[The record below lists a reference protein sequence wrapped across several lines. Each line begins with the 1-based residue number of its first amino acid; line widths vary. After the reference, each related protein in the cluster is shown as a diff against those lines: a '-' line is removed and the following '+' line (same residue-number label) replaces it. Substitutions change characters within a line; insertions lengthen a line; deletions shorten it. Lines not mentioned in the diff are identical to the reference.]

1 VEVAI
6 SLNLEADKAI
16 RCHYEYFMLLGCTEF
31 TKVYL
36 QIKDNPWPYV
46 SLTRLIHEARIG
58 DSEVVEL
65 LRIANGYL
73 PRIILEYDRVKEEIK
88 LSKAE
93 LNSWKAATSNEA
105 RVYQDFCDRNPE
117 LKKREDEL
125 QQNIDEM
132 ENKKAEIQKATT
144 DLPQHL
150 AELQENNT
158 YCNNLNLE
166 VKQDGLSLPGVGSRK
181 IYDTAEISDANLPI
195 HNIMFQE
202 YPEPASSTNTIQQER
217 R

>member
-1 VEVAI
+1 
-6 SLNLEADKAI
+6 
-16 RCHYEYFMLLGCTEF
+16 MLLGCTEF

-58 DSEVVEL
+58 DSKVVEL
-65 LRIANGYL
+65 LGIANRYL
-73 PRIILEYDRVKEEIK
+73 PRIRLEYDRVKEEIK

-105 RVYQDFCDRNPE
+105 RVYQDFCDRNLE

-144 DLPQHL
+144 DLP
-150 AELQENNT
+150 
-158 YCNNLNLE
+158 
-166 VKQDGLSLPGVGSRK
+166 
-181 IYDTAEISDANLPI
+181 
-195 HNIMFQE
+195 
-202 YPEPASSTNTIQQER
+202 
-217 R
+217 